1 VAGNNWDDLSSWAR
15 GQRPPRKPPSEGET
29 ATPTPAPENVGD
41 QSDGPASG
49 DPKSAGPVER
59 TGPASDERHSPGSTA
74 QNYKREVN
82 ATSSERRDS
91 RTLGAEFTRDGVAD
105 KTRDA
110 LADKV
115 GIDKGVAK
123 ALTSRTG
130 TDGQPLTTRQRAGA
144 AANAGVVAALVALGV
159 PPAVAQR
166 VAPNVLKVVAGSLAF
181 FLLLIAGL
189 VSGGVFGSGRDPIE
203 VNQAFEEIDES
214 LRREI
219 LVAASRNR
227 VPSRVLLA
235 LAGVQTSY
243 GRYSPYD
250 DIDRDPDRPGFALVD
265 KKGGAGLDLAV
276 LPSARP
282 AIGNPKNPDEGVGM
296 FLVRPGAAARAGV
309 DPQNVRG
316 TVQWLSMLM
325 REEADRLRK
334 SGVQEPLPN
343 STNYSQADDFWGKVV
358 STLPV
363 VDVFNQNL
371 GCAAP
376 AGTSRIDAVIAALW
390 TCELDRRTDVSIP
403 TVTSAGGVPVVT
415 FDSNG
420 QATGRL
426 VREALGVAW
435 QWGKQ
440 RRPSAITWEEM
451 SDISCDERAPLAG
464 VFPIDRA
471 TAAELGIE
479 QRCDTNQ
486 VVGAVARAVIG
497 KLASAS
503 TITTLNPSRPWSAET
518 VGWDTIPWSLG
529 DAETRRLFEEQGP
542 RVPYNPGKQCVN
554 ATYDYVATLTRSE
567 TLRKPFLQVAES
579 TGADRTEY
587 VRIARDTLL
596 SAGSGNPYTDRRC
609 AVNGLS
615 PQAGE
620 WLGFVGVL
628 AADLYHVFEEGM
640 LANAVSTPLP
650 ETVAL
655 RQIAELGG
663 AGGGASDVNA
673 IATPGV
679 DAAVERLSPTPV
691 TIDMPPAQTGLFGSS
706 AFSLWSRVLDE
717 ALRIGGLLP
726 DDPRSGNRATA
737 GGGGIAIRRVDP
749 ASIPV
754 IAKFTDGGLM
764 EGTRCAGWGDVP
776 IMTVEYSTRWSALC
790 NAAQAAGVEL
800 PVMSSWRSHS
810 EQVTIWER
818 YGAQLAARPGTS
830 NHQKGYAL
838 DIFIGM
844 NDEDHIGS
852 ANPMFAFMHSIVGC
866 LDTKA
871 KRFSPLANPVTVE
884 EYVVGLDAG
893 SPLCSGELLPI
904 KRVQTFG
911 LVPLCTVHNG
921 EDWADRD
928 VILCSKQQFLK
939 GTGTKREAWHLDFG
953 VIFLQTS
960 FAADCNGTVAL
971 DPTDKRSVAVAVKN
985 IWYCEMQANGFA
997 SLSPVDGPRYP
1008 ASKHFTNLAEQIS
1021 SEAVVVAYCESG
1033 FNATSQSWAGYTGV
1047 FQMGEW
1053 EMDTYGGGA
1062 SRVDALA
1069 NIRAAA
1075 KYFVASYKVNQGLGW
1090 AGWGPWAVVNTDYWE
1105 TNRAV
1110 LRPVVGRFA
1119 STHPDANGQ
1128 YGPDLPNWA
1137 RDPSRYWEPEGSC
1150 SVAYSGKN
1158 WSPAPELPLTR

>member
-1 VAGNNWDDLSSWAR
+1 MAGNNWDDLSSWAR
-15 GQRPPRKPPSEGET
+15 GQRPSRKPPSDGENV
-29 ATPTPAPENVGD
+29 TPAPDSGNIGGQKPGSTD
-41 QSDGPASG
+41 G
-49 DPKSAGPVER
+49 DPKSPEQVER
-59 TGPASDERHSPGSTA
+59 PDPARDDRQAPGSLPGL
-74 QNYKREVN
+74 YKREVRGN
-82 ATSSERRDS
+82 SSEHRGPRE
-91 RTLGAEFTRDGVAD
+91 RGTEFA
-105 KTRDA
+105 RDA
-110 LADKV
+110 VAEKM

-130 TDGQPLTTRQRAGA
+130 EDGRRLTTRQRAGA
-144 AANAGVVAALVALGV
+144 AANAGVVAALVSLGV
-159 PPAVAQR
+159 PPPVAQR
-166 VAPNVLKVVAGSLAF
+166 VAPIILKVVAGALAF
-181 FLLLIAGL
+181 SLLLIAGL
-189 VSGGVFGSGRDPIE
+189 ASGVGFGSNRDPIE
-203 VNQAFEEIDES
+203 TNQAFDEIDES
-214 LRREI
+214 LRREV
-219 LVAASRNR
+219 LVAATRTR

-250 DIDRDPDRPGFALVD
+250 DIDRDPGRPGFALVD
-265 KKGGAGLDLAV
+265 KKGGAGMDLAV

-282 AIGNPKNPDEGVGM
+282 AIGDPKNPDQGVGM
-296 FLVRPGAAARAGV
+296 FLVRPGAASRAGV
-309 DPQNVRG
+309 DPQNVRS
-316 TVQWLSMLM
+316 TVQWLATLM

-376 AGTSRIDAVIAALW
+376 AGTTRIDTVIAALW

-403 TVTSAGGVPVVT
+403 SVTSAGGVPVIT

-440 RRPSAITWEEM
+440 KRPAATTWEEM
-451 SDISCDERAPLAG
+451 SDIYCDERAALTG

-471 TAAELGIE
+471 TAEELGIT

-486 VVGAVARAVIG
+486 VVGAVARAVMG
-497 KLASAS
+497 RLASAS
-503 TITTLNPSRPWSAET
+503 TDTTLDPSRPWSAET
-518 VGWDTIPWSLG
+518 VGWNLIPWVLG
-529 DAETRRLFEEQGP
+529 DEETRRIFAEQGP
-542 RVPYNPGKQCVN
+542 RVPYNPGNQCVN
-554 ATYDYVATLTRSE
+554 ATYDYLATLSRSDS
-567 TLRKPFLQVAES
+567 LREPFLQAAEK
-579 TGADRTEY
+579 TGSEKTEHQ
-587 VRIARDTLL
+587 RIARDSLL
-596 SAGSGNPYTDRRC
+596 SVGSGNPYADRRC
-609 AVNGLS
+609 AVAGQR
-615 PQAGE
+615 PQASE

-628 AADLYHVFEEGM
+628 ASDLYHVFEEGM
-640 LANAVSTPLP
+640 LSNAASTALP
-650 ETVAL
+650 EAATL
-655 RQIAELGG
+655 LQIAEIGG
-663 AGGGASDVNA
+663 AGGGAVGEITA
-673 IATPGV
+673 AAKPGE
-679 DAAVERLSPTPV
+679 DAAVERLSPSPV
-691 TIDMPPAQTGLFGSS
+691 TIDMPPAETGLLGSS
-706 AFSLWSRVLDE
+706 AFSLWSRVLGE

-726 DDPRSGNRATA
+726 GDPRSGSGPTA

-749 ASIPV
+749 TSLPV
-754 IAKFTDGGLM
+754 IAKFSDGGLT
-764 EGTRCAGWGDVP
+764 EGARCASWGDVP
-776 IMTVEYSTRWSALC
+776 IMTFEYATRWSALC

-800 PVMSSWRSHS
+800 PVTSSWRSNA

-844 NDEDHIGS
+844 GEEDHIGS
-852 ANPMFAFMHSIVGC
+852 ANAMFAFMHTIVGC

-871 KRFSPLANPVTVE
+871 KRFSPLDNPVTAEKYVE
-884 EYVVGLDAG
+884 GLDAG

-904 KRVQTFG
+904 KKVQTFG

-921 EDWADRD
+921 EDWGDRD
-928 VILCSKQQFLK
+928 VILCSKRQFMK

-997 SLSPVDGPRYP
+997 SLAPVDGPRYP

-1119 STHPDANGQ
+1119 SSHPDATGQ

-1137 RDPSRYWEPEGSC
+1137 IDPSRYWEPEGSC

-1158 WSPAPELPLTR
+1158 WPTATELPLTR